1 MIINEF
7 IENKIIKHGEY
18 TLKSNQKS
26 NIYIDL
32 KKIVSYPQ
40 LNLKICNKIRDI
52 INPELNVICGTP
64 YGAVPFASYISIK
77 DEIPMIFLRK
87 EAKIMV
93 LKNFW
98 KVIFVSVIL

>member
-32 KKIVSYPQ
+32 KNSKSP
-40 LNLKICNKIRDI
+40 
-52 INPELNVICGTP
+52 T
-64 YGAVPFASYISIK
+64 IK
-77 DEIPMIFLRK
+77 
-87 EAKIMV
+87 
-93 LKNFW
+93 LKNM
-98 KVIFVSVIL
+98 